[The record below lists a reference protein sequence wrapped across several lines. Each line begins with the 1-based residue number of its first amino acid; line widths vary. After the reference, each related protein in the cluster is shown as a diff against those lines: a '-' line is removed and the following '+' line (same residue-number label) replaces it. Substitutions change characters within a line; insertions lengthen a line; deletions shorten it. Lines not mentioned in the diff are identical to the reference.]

1 MLCINS
7 SNAAFLSCWNKIILS
22 IIDKTSYSL
31 NTVLIQLLTFS
42 FTSLCLF
49 YFLFKSEMLGVR
61 WLLLTFLS
69 DLLNIFLC
77 LFQCDKYK
85 TGVIDGSACS
95 SLCAK
100 ETLYFGKC
108 LSTKPNNQVRLYSSI
123 LTLSVPTEMSVVL
136 YTSVALA
143 FFLLASM
150 RNRLHGWG
158 ARGCN
163 VAFPFCKLSA
173 IRGT

>member
-1 MLCINS
+1 
-7 SNAAFLSCWNKIILS
+7 
-22 IIDKTSYSL
+22 
-31 NTVLIQLLTFS
+31 
-42 FTSLCLF
+42 
-49 YFLFKSEMLGVR
+49 MLGER

-143 FFLLASM
+143 FFSWLQ
-150 RNRLHGWG
+150 
-158 ARGCN
+158 
-163 VAFPFCKLSA
+163 
-173 IRGT
+173 